1 MPSSPPADAALPVGP
16 GLGSSGGSGGGSE
29 GGSGREGSATRRIV
43 VGAEVS
49 AAGSAALL
57 WAVRR
62 AKRHDSHVM
71 VLDSRPSVEPD
82 DSEVADHVRK
92 ERRWQVQAWVS
103 EVVMS
108 VGSRVPVLVSS
119 TEGRLELAL
128 AGAGSR
134 ADLVVYGDDGESDR
148 ALDAAV
154 LVRFCPCPVVRV
166 DRHQSPTWLG
176 QQTHDATAR

>member
-1 MPSSPPADAALPVGP
+1 MAATPRSDA
-16 GLGSSGGSGGGSE
+16 GSHGDRGVT
-29 GGSGREGSATRRIV
+29 RETTSTRRIV
-43 VGAEVS
+43 VGADVS
-49 AAGSAALL
+49 AVGSAALL

-62 AKRHDSHVM
+62 ARKRDSHVM
-71 VLDSRPSVEPD
+71 VLHSRPSV
-82 DSEVADHVRK
+82 DSGASESTDHLEK

-134 ADLVVYGDDGESDR
+134 ADLVVYGQDDERGR
-148 ALDAAV
+148 TLDDAV
-154 LVRFCPCPVVRV
+154 LLRFCPCPVVRV
-166 DRHQSPTWLG
+166 DRHQTATWLG
-176 QQTHDATAR
+176 QRR